1 MNQRLDFLMRLT
13 NTSNTELGKI
23 TVFTP
28 SYISRIR
35 SGSRPLLANGDF
47 LRRSCKH
54 FILKISDSEQ
64 KLRLCQAMGISYLPT
79 DPDLSMELLVNW
91 LQDKSPSEFLDLPGK
106 DFSLPSDY
114 IPDEKI
120 PVSRQQKGFSTEIE
134 VYYGFTGLSEL

>member
-35 SGSRPLLANGDF
+35 SGSRPLPANGDF

-79 DPDLSMELLVNW
+79 DPDLSMELLPLSVS
-91 LQDKSPSEFLDLPGK
+91 SPIHHEFL
-106 DFSLPSDY
+106 
-114 IPDEKI
+114 
-120 PVSRQQKGFSTEIE
+120 
-134 VYYGFTGLSEL
+134 